1 MPAIEKES
9 DNAPKE
15 VKETEKEEPIQ
26 INKYDCTQLKNAID
40 DEVKRYYSVE
50 EGYQEGHLHTDV
62 KLLVGYSSCLLAGG
76 AFLFEY
82 YTSFEE
88 AKPIVAVAVV
98 VFWILQAFFWLYTT
112 FVEKNVIYI
121 GYKQDAKSGER
132 LGTLTVSSKM
142 EQYSPIYEMT
152 YEYVDSVLK
161 KGVSRQMKTNVS
173 TWFTEDGILVKEAL
187 DKDLKEAASGLLSQL
202 HTE

>member
-1 MPAIEKES
+1 
-9 DNAPKE
+9 
-15 VKETEKEEPIQ
+15 
-26 INKYDCTQLKNAID
+26 
-40 DEVKRYYSVE
+40 
-50 EGYQEGHLHTDV
+50 
-62 KLLVGYSSCLLAGG
+62 
-76 AFLFEY
+76 
-82 YTSFEE
+82 
-88 AKPIVAVAVV
+88 
-98 VFWILQAFFWLYTT
+98 
-112 FVEKNVIYI
+112 
-121 GYKQDAKSGER
+121 
-132 LGTLTVSSKM
+132 M

>member
-1 MPAIEKES
+1 M
-9 DNAPKE
+9 
-15 VKETEKEEPIQ
+15 
-26 INKYDCTQLKNAID
+26 
-40 DEVKRYYSVE
+40 
-50 EGYQEGHLHTDV
+50 HTDV

-121 GYKQDAKSGER
+121 GYKQDAKSGEVFISR
-132 LGTLTVSSKM
+132 ESNAKIFDLRHFFDVAPRNIDRIQQNGA
-142 EQYSPIYEMT
+142 
-152 YEYVDSVLK
+152 VL
-161 KGVSRQMKTNVS
+161 
-173 TWFTEDGILVKEAL
+173 A
-187 DKDLKEAASGLLSQL
+187 DL
-202 HTE
+202 